1 MVVVRRSGSSFAL
14 MKVIALLI
22 AVAAAGLGTTAAV
35 ASGWT
40 LMGLGT
46 A

>member
-1 MVVVRRSGSSFAL
+1 MNMMGRTTTSFAL
-14 MKVIALLI
+14 MKVIAILI

-35 ASGWT
+35 ASGWF
-40 LMGLGT
+40 LAELGT

>member
-1 MVVVRRSGSSFAL
+1 MVRTGRSSSSFAL

-22 AVAAAGLGTTAAV
+22 AVAAAALGTTAAV
-35 ASGWT
+35 ASGWAIA
-40 LMGLGT
+40 GLGM

>member
-1 MVVVRRSGSSFAL
+1 MGTMRRTSSSFAL

-22 AVAAAGLGTTAAV
+22 AVAAAGLGTTAAF

-40 LMGLGT
+40 FAGLGQ

>member
-1 MVVVRRSGSSFAL
+1 MVRTGRSSSSFAL

-22 AVAAAGLGTTAAV
+22 AVAAAAMGTTAAV
-35 ASGWT
+35 ASGWAI
-40 LMGLGT
+40 LGLGT

>member
-1 MVVVRRSGSSFAL
+1 MDMMGRTTTSFAL
-14 MKVIALLI
+14 MKVIAILI

-35 ASGWT
+35 ASGWF
-40 LMGLGT
+40 LAEPGT

>member
-1 MVVVRRSGSSFAL
+1 MGTMRRSSSSFAL

-22 AVAAAGLGTTAAV
+22 AVTAAALGTTAAV
-35 ASGWT
+35 ASGWN
-40 LMGLGT
+40 LAEVGT